1 MPVSSGRRTRLPR
14 GAGWPWSGRRW
25 RRPGCG
31 CRCPGRRRSAPTG
44 SAATGWVRSAFPG
57 RGRLPS
63 AWTTGHTT
71 HFEDLAAAFRVWA
84 KGLLGTEA
92 AVELTAQRDREHRGR
107 PGNREPARCRRLV
120 RKMAGPPPR
129 AAEPPGQHPRGLGRW
144 HAGICKLRS
153 RVDVLAAAG
162 LQLGE
167 SRTVARYDIWHEE
180 MRRVRPAA
188 ATSASRRRPP
198 GDLLL
203 AGVPPSGPPCPRR
216 AGPARPRGP
225 TPPPPPAGAP
235 RPPAPPPP
243 PPAPAR
249 PPTPP
254 PPLLPA

>member
-31 CRCPGRRRSAPTG
+31 CRCPGRRRSARCG
-44 SAATGWVRSAFPG
+44 SAGSGWAHSAFPAPG
-57 RGRLPS
+57 RSPS
-63 AWTTGHTT
+63 ALTTGHTT

-153 RVDVLAAAG
+153 RVDVLNAAG
-162 LQLGE
+162 LQLAE

-180 MRRVRPAA
+180 MRWVRPAA
-188 ATSASRRRPP
+188 ATSASGRRPP

-203 AGVPPSGPPCPRR
+203 AGVAPPGLPWPPR
-216 AGPARPRGP
+216 AGRWRPPGP
-225 TPPPPPAGAP
+225 TPPAPPRAAP
-235 RPPAPPPP
+235 R
-243 PPAPAR
+243 R
-249 PPTPP
+249 PTAHP
-254 PPLLPA
+254 PPLA